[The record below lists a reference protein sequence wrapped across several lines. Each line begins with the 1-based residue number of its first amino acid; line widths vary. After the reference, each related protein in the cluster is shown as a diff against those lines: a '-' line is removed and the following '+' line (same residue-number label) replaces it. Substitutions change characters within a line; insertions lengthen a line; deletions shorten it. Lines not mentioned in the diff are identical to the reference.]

1 MTVKNGKCL
10 ALLGVSLVAM
20 TAQATVDGYQYALPK
35 ITDVT
40 ISGGFWLPRV
50 ETNRLVTLRTNFKK
64 CEVTRIPNIKSAA
77 KREWN
82 TFRGIPYDDS
92 DVFKVIE
99 GAAYILATH
108 PDAELKKYVDD
119 LIGWIAKAQE
129 PDGYLY
135 TARTLGYRRA
145 QMTGPTRW
153 SNCRASHEL
162 YNVGHLYE
170 AAVAYYAATGERT
183 LLDVAVKSA
192 DLIDR
197 TFGPGATQLK
207 DAPGHQEIEL
217 ALCRLADAT
226 GNKRYVDL
234 ARHFLASRGRGVKS
248 ESGKVF
254 LPDGRLV
261 DAGIAPGAYN
271 QNHQPVECQQ
281 EAVGHAVRA
290 TYLYCGMADVAQRLQ
305 DGAYQKAL
313 DALWQNVAGK
323 KLHLTGSVGGRPRG
337 ESFAGNYEL
346 PNEKAYLE
354 TCAGIGN
361 ALWNVRLFRA
371 SGDSKYM
378 DIVER
383 ALYNGILS
391 GVSISGDEFF
401 YPNPLASSG
410 GYRRSKWF
418 GTSCCPVN
426 VVRFIPQ
433 VGQFAYAVRG
443 KTAYVNLFIE
453 SDVKLALSCGEVK
466 LSQKTDYPM
475 SGNVRIRVTPPAD
488 GVTFALTIRI
498 PGWCVGRP
506 VPSDLYQQTVPGTAA
521 DFRVAVNGQT
531 AEPSRKMGYAVID
544 RAWAKDDVVEIF
556 MNMPVRRLMAHEKVE
571 ADRGRLAV
579 ERGPIVY
586 CAEGFDNACSAFH
599 AAIPADATF
608 TESKIAICG
617 QEFVSLTSSNGV
629 TLIPYCAWGNRRPGN
644 DMQTWFLPTAPEIA
658 VKASHCFD
666 NDSPD
671 AVIDGVRPTSSD
683 DHSIKRLTF
692 WPRRGTKE
700 WVQLDLTTGR
710 EVKGVEVYWFDDTGR
725 GDCRLPESWNVQ
737 WRPAP
742 DAPWQD
748 IGAAG
753 KVAKDSFC
761 ALDFPSAIK
770 PQAIRIRT
778 KLQPNYSAGILECR
792 LK

>member
-1 MTVKNGKCL
+1 MFKKKTYS
-10 ALLGVSLVAM
+10 ASLVAVAAM
-20 TAQATVDGYQYALPK
+20 ATLQLAADGYKYAMPK
-35 ITDVT
+35 ITDVEIT
-40 ISGGFWLPRV
+40 GGFWYPRV
-50 ETNRLVTLRTNFKK
+50 ETNRLVTIRDNFKK
-64 CEVTRIPNIKSAA
+64 CEETRIPNIKSAA

-99 GAAYILATH
+99 GAAYVLATH

-119 LIGWIAKAQE
+119 LISWIAKAQE

-135 TARTLGYRRA
+135 TARTLGYRRDH
-145 QMTGPTRW
+145 MTGPTRW
-153 SNCRASHEL
+153 SNCRESHEL

-192 DLIDR
+192 DLVDR

-207 DAPGHQEIEL
+207 DVPGHQEIEL

-234 ARHFLASRGRGVKS
+234 ARHFLAGRGRGVKS
-248 ESGKVF
+248 SDGKVF

-261 DAGIAPGAYN
+261 DADFAPGSYN
-271 QNHQPVECQQ
+271 QNHQPVECQE

-290 TYLYCGMADVAQRLQ
+290 TYLYCGMADVAQRTG
-305 DGAYQKAL
+305 DSAYAKAL
-313 DALWQNVAGK
+313 EALWQNVAKK
-323 KLHLTGSVGGRPRG
+323 KLHLTGSVGGRRRG
-337 ESFAGNYEL
+337 ESFAANYVL

-378 DIVER
+378 DVVER

-391 GVSISGDEFF
+391 GVSISGDRFF
-401 YPNPLASSG
+401 YPNPMASSG
-410 GYRRSKWF
+410 GYKRSRWF

-433 VGQFAYAVRG
+433 IGQFAYAMRG
-443 KTAYVNLFIE
+443 DAAYVNLFIE
-453 SDVKLALSCGEVK
+453 SNVKLQLPCGELK
-466 LSQKTDYPM
+466 LAQKTDYPK
-475 SGNVRIRVTPPAD
+475 SGNVSISVTPPAD
-488 GVTFALTIRI
+488 GAKFALNIRV

-506 VPSDLYQQTVPGTAA
+506 VASDLYRHVVPGCAS
-521 DFRVAVNGQT
+521 DFSVKVNGKVVE
-531 AEPSRKMGYAVID
+531 AARSMGYAVLD
-544 RAWAKDDVVEIF
+544 RAWAEGDVVEVS
-556 MNMPVRRLMAHEKVE
+556 MNMPVRRTMAHENVVD
-571 ADRGRLAV
+571 DRGRLAV

-586 CAEGFDNACSAFH
+586 CAEGFDNDGSAFH
-599 AAIPADATF
+599 AAIPNDATF
-608 TESKIAICG
+608 TESTINICG
-617 QEFVSLTSSNGV
+617 QEFLSLKSSNGV
-629 TLIPYCAWGNRRPGN
+629 TLIPYCAWGNRKPGN

-666 NDSPD
+666 NDLPD
-671 AVIDGVRPTSSD
+671 SIVDGVEPKSSD
-683 DHSIKRLTF
+683 DHSIYRLTF
-692 WPRRGTKE
+692 WPRRGTEE
-700 WVQLDLTTGR
+700 WVQCDFTTAR

-725 GDCRLPESWNVQ
+725 GECRLPESWKVQ
-737 WRPAP
+737 WRPSS
-742 DAPWQD
+742 DAQWQD
-748 IGAAG
+748 IGGAG

-761 ALDFPSAIK
+761 ALDFPSAVK
-770 PQAIRIRT
+770 PQAIRIRA
-778 KLQPNYSAGILECR
+778 KLQPKFSAGILECR
-792 LK
+792 FK